1 MSPQETALWPA
12 TSGDKLFVEGTH
24 RIRRPEDTWRIIEP
38 HLPSF
43 GITRV
48 ADVTGLDTLGIP
60 VTMAVRPRAKSLSVS
75 QGKGQTLLLA
85 QVSAAMESIELW
97 HAENVALDRCHDR
110 TPARALTL
118 PYRIE
123 DLVTRFGGLVS
134 DLTPFDWVSATSMIS
149 GRAVLV
155 PDELVR
161 WSTDRGWRPCG
172 LEWSSNG
179 LASGNS
185 VQEAALH
192 ALFEVVERD
201 AISRNGEPG
210 ELVYVDH
217 ASVKDELCVR
227 LIEKVRAA
235 DARIDIS
242 HLPSRFGVPCFGA
255 RIWSSDFPVMS
266 LGWGAHPAPEIALS
280 RAITEAAQS
289 RLGGIAGTRDDLPAI
304 YDTVRLGNE
313 EPPPPSLVVPWQE
326 LPDAPT
332 RRFMGIE
339 EELDWISAEVAE
351 VTGGEPLLVDLST
364 IDDIAVVKVI
374 VPGVSLNLAR
384 VHPGA

>member
-1 MSPQETALWPA
+1 MSAREAALELGPHD
-12 TSGDKLFVEGTH
+12 DKVFLDGTH

-38 HLPSF
+38 HLRDF

-85 QVSAAMESIELW
+85 RVSAAMESIELW
-97 HAENVALDRCHDR
+97 HAEHVKLDRCHVNA
-110 TPARALTL
+110 PSRAVDL

-123 DLVTRFGGLVS
+123 DLVTATGGLAS
-134 DLTPFDWVSATSMIS
+134 DLMPLDWVAATGMIS
-149 GRAVLV
+149 GLRIPV

-161 WSTDRGWRPCG
+161 WSTDRGWRPRG
-172 LEWSSNG
+172 LEWSTNG

-192 ALFEVVERD
+192 ALFEIVERD

-210 ELVYVDH
+210 ELTYVDP
-217 ASVKDELCVR
+217 ASVDDELCSR

-235 DARIDIS
+235 DARVDLS

-255 RIWSSDFPVMS
+255 RIWSPDFPVMS

-304 YDTVRLGNE
+304 YDTVKLGNE
-313 EPPPPSLVVPWQE
+313 EPPPPAVVVAWQD
-326 LPDAPT
+326 LPDVP
-332 RRFMGIE
+332 RRKFTGVKA
-339 EELDWISAEVAE
+339 ELDWISCE
-351 VTGGEPLLVDLST
+351 VTNVIGREPLLVDLTT
-364 IDDIAVVKVI
+364 IDEIAVVKVI

>member
-1 MSPQETALWPA
+1 MSTREVAAHPA
-12 TSGDKLFVEGTH
+12 ACDKKLFVEGTH
-24 RIRRPEDTWRIIEP
+24 RIRRPEDTWRIIQP

-85 QVSAAMESIELW
+85 QVSGAMESIELW
-97 HAENVALDRCHDR
+97 HVENVELKLCHGR
-110 TPARALTL
+110 TPSRALAL
-118 PYRIE
+118 PYRAE
-123 DLVTRFGGLVS
+123 DLVTRSGGLVS
-134 DLTPFDWVSATSMIS
+134 DLTPLDWVSATGMIT
-149 GRAVLV
+149 GRTVPV

-192 ALFEVVERD
+192 ALFEIVERD

-210 ELVYVDH
+210 ELAHVDLG
-217 ASVKDELCVR
+217 SVQDERCAQ

-235 DARIDIS
+235 GARIDIG
-242 HLPSRFGVPCFGA
+242 HLPSRFGVPCFAA
-255 RIWSSDFPVMS
+255 RIWSPDFPVMC

-289 RLGGIAGTRDDLPAI
+289 RLAGIVGTRDDLPSV
-304 YDTVRLGNE
+304 YGTVRLGNE
-313 EPPPPSLVVPWQE
+313 EPPPPSVVMPWQE
-326 LPDAPT
+326 LPDVPR
-332 RRFMGIE
+332 RRFTGIE
-339 EELDWISAEVAE
+339 AELGWISAEVAE

>member
-1 MSPQETALWPA
+1 MNAKEVALRP
-12 TSGDKLFVEGTH
+12 GPRDEKVFLDGTH
-24 RIRRPEDTWRIIEP
+24 RVRRPEDTWRIIKP

-43 GITRV
+43 GISRV
-48 ADVTGLDTLGIP
+48 ADVTGLDVLGIP
-60 VTMAVRPRAKSLSVS
+60 VTMAVRPRARSLSVS

-97 HAENVALDRCHDR
+97 HAESVQLDRCHVA
-110 TPARALTL
+110 TPSSALAL

-123 DLVTRFGGLVS
+123 DLVTGSGGLVG
-134 DLTPFDWVSATSMIS
+134 DLTPLDWVAATGMIS
-149 GRAVLV
+149 GRTIPV

-161 WSTDRGWRPCG
+161 WSTDTGWRPCG
-172 LEWSSNG
+172 LEWSTNG

-185 VQEAALH
+185 VPEAAVH
-192 ALFEVVERD
+192 ALFEIVERD

-210 ELVYVDH
+210 ELTYVDSD
-217 ASVKDELCVR
+217 SVSDELCVR

-235 DARIDIS
+235 DARVDIS

-255 RIWSSDFPVMS
+255 RIWSPDFPVMS

-289 RLGGIAGTRDDLPAI
+289 RLGGIVGTRDDLPAI
-304 YDTVRLGNE
+304 YNTVRLGNE
-313 EPPPPSLVVPWQE
+313 EPPLPLVVVPWQD
-326 LPDAPT
+326 LPDVP
-332 RRFMGIE
+332 RRRSTSVE
-339 EELDWISAEVAE
+339 EELGWISSRVAD
-351 VTGGEPLLVDLST
+351 VTGSEPLLVDLTT
-364 IDDIAVVKVI
+364 IDDIAVVKMI
-374 VPGVSLNLAR
+374 VPGVALNLAR